1 MNSQSDS
8 YSRKRKWLAG
18 ISLGVVVLL
27 AVLVTLFIWRWL
39 SSFSQEGFRDYIRSF
54 GAWGWLVLLGLQFL
68 QVFIALIPGELLET
82 AAGYAFGPW
91 IGTVLCYIGV
101 AAASAVVFL
110 LTKRFGIRLV
120 EIFTNREKINQ
131 LRFLKTEKRRD
142 TLVFLL
148 FFIPGTPKDLLTYFI
163 GLTDMKLSNF
173 LAISLIARLPSMVS
187 STIGGHMLGEENYLG
202 AIILYA
208 IVGVL
213 SLAGMA
219 VYRSILKRRERKK
232 EQKTEAR

>member
-120 EIFTNREKINQ
+120 EIFTSREKINQ

-219 VYRSILKRRERKK
+219 VYRSILKRRARKK
-232 EQKTEAR
+232 EQKTEVR

>member
-120 EIFTNREKINQ
+120 EIFTSREKINQ

-187 STIGGHMLGEENYLG
+187 STIGGHMLGEEN
-202 AIILYA
+202 
-208 IVGVL
+208 
-213 SLAGMA
+213 
-219 VYRSILKRRERKK
+219 
-232 EQKTEAR
+232 